1 MASRLSLLRRICS
14 RAYSSRSINTD
25 FSTFQEGDRV
35 IIQGPKLKLTKAL
48 KKGGESTA
56 RRGILEHDN
65 IIGARPRGPVPS
77 LKDANLIV
85 SLLDIHV
92 APPGGEKQTEPL
104 EILEA
109 GTGHGSLT
117 LHLSRA
123 INAANTLPPP
133 VPRRSQCQILSGEP
147 AAKNRSH
154 REEEDSESLKLA
166 EEQQQQWDSWR
177 AQRSAILH
185 TVELSAKY
193 SRHAEGVVRGF
204 RRGIYSGNVD
214 FYVSSAEE
222 WVKEQS
228 TRRLK
233 EDSTVDPFLSH
244 VILDMPSAH
253 LRIPHVAPVM
263 KDDAILLVFMP
274 NVTQIG
280 DCVEIIDRLGLPF
293 VAEKVVELGTGLS
306 SGRLWDVRS
315 VYKRSTGDIFGGK
328 EALGDET
335 PNETLDESS
344 EGTTE
349 EPSSPAPEDTK
360 VAEKV
365 LVCRPKVGE
374 KIVGGGFVGV
384 WRKKLI
390 NKL

>member
-1 MASRLSLLRRICS
+1 M
-14 RAYSSRSINTD
+14 Y
-25 FSTFQEGDRV
+25 
-35 IIQGPKLKLTKAL
+35 KLTSFDVQ
-48 KKGGESTA
+48 KGPTY
-56 RRGILEHDN
+56 RLTHPTLEEYVTLTN
-65 IIGARPRGPVPS
+65 RQVTPIYPA
-77 LKDANLIV
+77 DANLIV

-133 VPRRSQCQILSGEP
+133 VPRRSQCQMLSGEP
-147 AAKNRSH
+147 AVKNRSH

-177 AQRSAILH
+177 AQRNAILH
-185 TVELSAKY
+185 TVEVSAKY
-193 SRHAEGVVRGF
+193 SAHAEGVVRGF
-204 RRGIYSGNVD
+204 RRGIYAGNVD
-214 FYVSSAEE
+214 FYISSAEE

-228 TRRLK
+228 TRRSK

-280 DCVEIIDRLGLPF
+280 DCVEIIDKLGLPF

-315 VYKRSTGDIFGGK
+315 VYKRSTGDILGGK
-328 EALGDET
+328 EAVGDET
-335 PNETLDESS
+335 LDEKLDESS
-344 EGTTE
+344 EGNT
-349 EPSSPAPEDTK
+349 PAAEDTK
-360 VAEKV
+360 VPEKV

-384 WRKKLI
+384 WRKMYVAARQDRDD
-390 NKL
+390 